1 MQVIFLM
8 HVAVWKNGIATPKK
22 KCFTGFCAVK
32 PKNHMFCYNVVLS
45 VLTRWVVIYIIILDI
60 IGLHGFFYTCLEIC
74 WLRFFMWIIWE
85 STKLNIDDNYDLPFK
100 VLKKITLDIFVE
112 LETAFLKESRVRF
125 LIMF

>member
-8 HVAVWKNGIATPKK
+8 HVAVWKNGITTPKK

-60 IGLHGFFYTCLEIC
+60 IGLHGFFYT
-74 WLRFFMWIIWE
+74 MWIIWE
-85 STKLNIDDNYDLPFK
+85 STKLNIDDNYEVSSLFT
-100 VLKKITLDIFVE
+100 I
-112 LETAFLKESRVRF
+112 
-125 LIMF
+125 